1 MFWTVVVGVVAVLVI
16 VIWILSVWATLDE
29 KRRKAAADARN
40 QRILEANRID
50 RQNRD
55 FIAGHTAGLYG
66 DYIPVDLETGQPLE
80 VTRRDRPRLSSD
92 DFKHQFKRNN

>member
-16 VIWILSVWATLDE
+16 AIWILSVWATLDE

-40 QRILEANRID
+40 QRILEEHRID

-66 DYIPVDLETGQPLE
+66 DYTPVDPETGQPLE
-80 VTRRDRPRLSSD
+80 VTRSARPRLSSE
-92 DFKHQFKRNN
+92 DFKNQFKRDN